1 MKGGFSSWT
10 ALSTM
15 SLPLKLR
22 DTAIDNIPAS
32 VGSVFEMVPDDY
44 IIQQT
49 REDTEEARQ
58 MC

>member
-1 MKGGFSSWT
+1 MKGGFSGWT

-32 VGSVFEMVPDDY
+32 VGSVFEMRLLMITSYSKP
-44 IIQQT
+44 
-49 REDTEEARQ
+49 EDAEEAR
-58 MC
+58 